1 MVLSSKVV
9 WTTQMISI
17 GKLTAK
23 YLYLAWTNVI
33 EAEWQYTN
41 GVVYQQIFFGELVVL
56 GKIDTHV
63 FFCFALER

>member
-63 FFCFALER
+63 FFSVLL